1 MPTLK
6 EVLDLVSKRAFINIE
21 LKVPYEEE
29 PRSRYDYHEA
39 ADLTHELLRSQEM
52 QEHCW
57 ISSFNHD
64 ILRCIEDLNTARPAD
79 RVRTIYLH
87 NFLNHLELPPLEQV
101 TQTGWGVNIS
111 YEHLTEEVVKAC
123 HAAGQ
128 IVAVWIDAGHT

>member
-57 ISSFNHD
+57 ISSFNPA
-64 ILRCIEDLNTARPAD
+64 ILSCIENLNTAQPND
-79 RVRTIYLH
+79 RIRTIYLH
-87 NFLNHLELPPLEQV
+87 NFYNTFELPPLEKI
-101 TQTGWGVNIS
+101 T
-111 YEHLTEEVVKAC
+111 
-123 HAAGQ
+123 
-128 IVAVWIDAGHT
+128 